1 MNRKNLVLGLLLF
14 TIVTTSM
21 ITVAFEKNQEGNGYS
36 PLYKVCA
43 AKALNREKNIRT
55 KFLKDRIT
63 ILSLIKIFLE
73 TGDPN
78 RIHMWMKTGA
88 PITCPLAKCLT
99 ADCHTVYP
107 VCSQDSE
114 MYLLLPKR
122 MTHDIIT
129 CSYTCRWGALCRT
142 FSHTCNCHTI
152 HSDSD

>member
-14 TIVTTSM
+14 AIVTTST

-122 MTHDIIT
+122 MTHNFIT
-129 CSYTCRWGALCRT
+129 CSYTCILR
-142 FSHTCNCHTI
+142 
-152 HSDSD
+152 